1 MELVA
6 EYRRRAEETERLAE
20 CVLWEEQRRLIL
32 EAARIWRT
40 MADQR
45 EAQLKGQAGNLI
57 RTLASSDAA
66 LEIRRTD
73 PIPIRNP
80 KG

>member
-6 EYRRRAEETERLAE
+6 EYRRRAEETEQFAE

-32 EAARIWRT
+32 EMARTWRT

-45 EAQLKGQAGNLI
+45 ELLLKREPLDAQ
-57 RTLASSDAA
+57 SD
-66 LEIRRTD
+66 L
-73 PIPIRNP
+73 
-80 KG
+80 GH